1 MLKFIIGKKVG
12 MTTIYDGEKG
22 ALNITLVECLP
33 NKIELIRNEEKDGYN
48 AICLGLKNKK
58 GKTTLR
64 EFRIKAEEQANFELG
79 KEIGVDLF
87 EIDEKVAVIGT
98 TKGKG
103 YQGVVKRH
111 GFAGAP
117 ASHGHRHDHRAPGS
131 IGCAFP
137 EHVLKG
143 KKMAG
148 RMGGERATVKNLKV
162 VYIDKEKNL
171 IGLKGA
177 VPGIPMG
184 TVRIFTR

>member
-12 MTTIYDGEKG
+12 MTTIYDDEKG

-33 NKIELIRNEEKDGYN
+33 NKVELLRDKEKDGYS
-48 AICLGLKNKK
+48 AVCLGVANKK
-58 GKTTLR
+58 GKVTR
-64 EFRIKAEEQANFELG
+64 KEFRISTEQTANFEIG
-79 KEIGVDLF
+79 KEIGVDIF
-87 EIDEKVAVIGT
+87 EIDEKVIVSGV
-98 TKGKG
+98 TKAKG
-103 YQGVVKRH
+103 NQGVVKRH

-117 ASHGHRHDHRAPGS
+117 ASHGHRHDHRSPGS

-148 RMGGERATVKNLKV
+148 RMGGENFTVKNLKV

-177 VPGIPMG
+177 VPGVVNR
-184 TVRIFTR
+184 TVRLSVS